1 MGTRLIIRGANFI
14 DYVDKEPQY
23 SEKTISDFEFISSIG
38 SAIGGMDTANASW
51 FGVLSDISKQYGLMV
66 PIDIEGISWAE
77 LYNSY
82 GQTAAIHAKVL
93 DVDGNFVMD
102 IMGKS
107 TGIDEK
113 ITVSN
118 FPSNSKWLFLNGINT
133 ADLSLK
139 IGGYFADTN
148 KSKISHAVK
157 EEQGYIDAAG
167 AIHESSAMAYRNV
180 IGYQV
185 TPGQKILVIGAFAV
199 PGAQDY
205 TLGCFLN
212 SDESLI
218 KTIKL
223 DTTVAPS
230 GNCYGIISATVPD
243 NATILRC
250 NANKNAYPIAYVV
263 AP

>member
-23 SEKTISDFEFISSIG
+23 SEKTIYDFEFISSIG
-38 SAIGGMDTANASW
+38 SAIGGMDAVNAPW
-51 FGVLSDISKQYGLMV
+51 FGGLAVIDKQYGLMV

-93 DVDGNFVMD
+93 DSDGKFVMD

-107 TGIDEK
+107 IGIDEK

-133 ADLSLK
+133 AELSLK
-139 IGGYFADTN
+139 IGGYFVDSNKNKMSHSVKRENAYIGADGVIN
-148 KSKISHAVK
+148 
-157 EEQGYIDAAG
+157 
-167 AIHESSAMAYRNV
+167 ESTVVAYRNV

-185 TPGQKILVIGAFAV
+185 TPGQKILITGALAV
-199 PGAQDY
+199 EGAQDFV
-205 TLGCFLN
+205 LGCFLN

-218 KTIKL
+218 KSIRL
-223 DTTVAPS
+223 DTTITPS
-230 GNCYGIISATVPD
+230 NNCYGIISTTVPN

-250 NANKNAYPIAYVV
+250 NANKKAYPIAYVV
-263 AP
+263 E

>member
-23 SEKTISDFEFISSIG
+23 SEKTISDFEFISTTETPY
-38 SAIGGMDTANASW
+38 GGMDTVNAPW
-51 FGVLSDISKQYGLMV
+51 FGGVAANNQYGLMA

-77 LYNSY
+77 LYNTY

-93 DVDGNFVMD
+93 DSDGKFVMD
-102 IMGKS
+102 IIGKS
-107 TGIDEK
+107 VGVDEK
-113 ITVSN
+113 IVVTN

-133 ADLSLK
+133 AELSLK
-139 IGGYFADTN
+139 MGGYFADTN

-157 EEQGYIDAAG
+157 KEQGYIDATG
-167 AIHESSAMAYRNV
+167 AIYESSVIDYRNV

-185 TPGQKILVIGAFAV
+185 IPGQELLVIGAFAV

-205 TLGCFLN
+205 VLGCFLDN
-212 SDESLI
+212 EERLI
-218 KTIKL
+218 ETVRL

-230 GNCYGIISATVPD
+230 INCYGIISTTVP
-243 NATILRC
+243 NNSTILRC
-250 NANKNAYPIAYVV
+250 NANKNAYPIVYVV

>member
-23 SEKTISDFEFISSIG
+23 SEKIIDDFEFISSIG
-38 SAIGGMDTANASW
+38 SAIGGMDTLNAPW
-51 FGVLSDISKQYGLMV
+51 FGILADTAKQYGLMV

-77 LYNSY
+77 LDNTY

-107 TGIDEK
+107 IGIDEK

-118 FPSNSKWLFLNGINT
+118 FPSHSKWLFLNGINT
-133 ADLSLK
+133 AELSLK
-139 IGGYFADTN
+139 IGGYFADSN
-148 KSKISHAVK
+148 KRKISHSVK
-157 EEQGYIDAAG
+157 KEQGYIG
-167 AIHESSAMAYRNV
+167 ADGVINDSTVVAYRNV

-185 TPGQKILVIGAFAV
+185 TPGQKIIVTGTMAYS
-199 PGAQDY
+199 GAQNY
-205 TLGCFLN
+205 VLGCFLDD
-212 SDESLI
+212 SESLV

-223 DTTVAPS
+223 DTSITP
-230 GNCYGIISATVPD
+230 GNESYGIISIIVPD

-250 NANKNAYPIAYVV
+250 NANKNAYPIAYIVE
-263 AP
+263 